1 MALPTRRREAA
12 TFRPPAVR
20 QPFRERDELQRR
32 TADLMQSVWSGSVS
46 ATASGGGARGRPRGD
61 RRTVDRRGEAPGVR
75 RDDVTVELAV
85 RTVRVPD
92 CEQPRSRR
100 VVVQAREA

>member
-46 ATASGGGARGRPRGD
+46 ATASGRGA
-61 RRTVDRRGEAPGVR
+61 TVDLEETDERWIVEAELPGVR

-85 RTVRVPD
+85 RTVRVPE
-92 CEQPRSRR
+92 CEQPRPRR